1 MGGGEQLQLVDRQVP
16 GRSSRAAAGHRGVEV
31 RADVDAE
38 LGGDRGGCRLARRAG
53 DDSGRAVAVGYLPR
67 RPQQRIGYAGC
78 VVELVKGWWR

>member
-1 MGGGEQLQLVDRQVP
+1 MAENNYNSLTDKCREEVRVL
-16 GRSSRAAAGHRGVEV
+16 AAGHRGVEV